1 MEMAMATEANPITF
15 DFQAAVRGYHD
26 NARARREARLALTV
40 ALEERAQAEHDYR
53 KALAVAF
60 TKLRAKGK
68 AQVEAEIEAKADA
81 AGFALKRDM
90 ADAKAKGM
98 QARLAELEG
107 ERASLRQLLDWS
119 RAVDGDAT

>member
-1 MEMAMATEANPITF
+1 MGGVNANPTTF
-15 DFQAAVRGYHD
+15 DFQAAVSGYHA
-26 NARARREARLALTV
+26 NAEARRKARQALQA
-40 ALEERAQAEHDYR
+40 ALEERAEGEFNYR

-90 ADAKAKGM
+90 ADASAKGM

-107 ERASLRQLLDWS
+107 ERASLRQLVDWS